1 MKPLLCPVVGKEKR
15 IMTTQNIIGQTTE
28 EITALYGRLSQ
39 DDGLE
44 GESNSIFNQKEI
56 LMKYAKE
63 HNLKNLRFFIDDG
76 ISGTTFER
84 SGFKEMQA
92 LAEAGIVKTI
102 VVKDLSRFGRNY
114 IEVGE
119 YLEIK
124 YPTLGVRFISI
135 QENVDTMQNTG
146 AEMMPFH
153 NIFNEWYAAQTSK
166 KIRAVWQMK
175 ASSGKRVGSSVPYG
189 YMKSPEDKEKWIIDE
204 EAAEVVRKIFS
215 LSLSGRGI
223 SQIARQLEQE
233 KILIPTAYKIEK
245 GLSASHKY
253 PEKPY
258 YWDSSTV
265 AGIIDNRQ
273 YTGCTVNFKTT
284 TVSYKVH
291 RVIRKSEDE
300 QQIIPNTQ
308 EPIIDE
314 DLWLRVQELRQ
325 HKRRPT
331 STGRTSLF
339 SGLVYCPDCGA
350 KLHFAAAKS
359 MTRQQEHFRCS
370 NYKSGR
376 GECQIHFIRDVVLEK
391 IVFEAISNLSD
402 FVRCYESVFL
412 YLMATKNQ
420 TSRKSKLQ
428 KLKSKVENEK
438 RRISELDVIISRIYE
453 DNILGKISDERYSRM
468 SVMYENEQKELIKT
482 VSAEEKELETAE
494 QKNVDMRLLLKTLR
508 ELTDFKE
515 LTPTIVNSLIQRIE
529 VHNNDKY
536 DGHCHV
542 KVDIYFTAVGMI
554 DVPDEKEILDIIN
567 KIQDNPQMYK
577 VG

>member
-1 MKPLLCPVVGKEKR
+1 M
-15 IMTTQNIIGQTTE
+15 ITQNIIGQTTE

>member
-1 MKPLLCPVVGKEKR
+1 
-15 IMTTQNIIGQTTE
+15 MTTQNMTGQTAE

-44 GESNSIFNQKEI
+44 GESNSISNQKEI

-63 HNLKNLRFFIDDG
+63 HNLKNPRYFLDDG

-92 LAEAGIVKTI
+92 LAESGIVKTI

-124 YPTLGVRFISI
+124 YPSLGVRFISI
-135 QENVDTMQNTG
+135 QENVDTLQNSG

-175 ASSGKRVGSSVPYG
+175 AASGKRVSSTVPYG
-189 YMKSPEDKEKWIIDE
+189 YMKSPDDKEKWIIDE

-215 LSLSGRGI
+215 LALAGRGV

-245 GLSASHKY
+245 GLSSTHKY

-258 YWDSSTV
+258 YWEKSTV
-265 AGIIDNRQ
+265 ANILDNRQ

-291 RVIRKSEDE
+291 KVIHKPDNE

-308 EPIIDE
+308 EAIISE
-314 DLWLRVQELRQ
+314 DLWLRVQELRKN
-325 HKRRPT
+325 KRRPT
-331 STGRTSLF
+331 ATGRTSLF

-359 MTRQQEHFRCS
+359 MTREQEHFRCA

-376 GECQIHFIRDVVLEK
+376 GDCQVHFIRDIVLER
-391 IVFEAISNLSD
+391 IVFEAISNLAD
-402 FVRCYESVFL
+402 FVRCYEPVFL
-412 YLMATKNQ
+412 YLMAAKNQ
-420 TSRKSKLQ
+420 TARKSELQ
-428 KLKSKVENEK
+428 KLKTKVESSK
-438 RRISELDVIISRIYE
+438 RRISELDMIISHIYE
-453 DNILGKISDERYSRM
+453 DNILGKLSDDRYSRM
-468 SVMYENEQKELIKT
+468 ASMYETEQKELIKT
-482 VSAEEKELETAE
+482 VSDGEKELETAE

-529 VHNNDKY
+529 VHNNDKSS
-536 DGHCHV
+536 GHCYV

-554 DVPDEKEILDIIN
+554 EIPDEKEISEIIS
-567 KIQDNPQMYK
+567 KIQENPQMYK
-577 VG
+577 VV

>member
-1 MKPLLCPVVGKEKR
+1 
-15 IMTTQNIIGQTTE
+15 MTTQNIIGQTTE

-542 KVDIYFTAVGMI
+542 KVDIYFTAVGII
-554 DVPDEKEILDIIN
+554 DIPDEKEILDIVH
-567 KIQDNPQMYK
+567 KIQENPQVYK
-577 VG
+577 IG

>member
-1 MKPLLCPVVGKEKR
+1 MVA
-15 IMTTQNIIGQTTE
+15 I
-28 EITALYGRLSQ
+28 
-39 DDGLE
+39 
-44 GESNSIFNQKEI
+44 
-56 LMKYAKE
+56 
-63 HNLKNLRFFIDDG
+63 
-76 ISGTTFER
+76 
-84 SGFKEMQA
+84 
-92 LAEAGIVKTI
+92 
-102 VVKDLSRFGRNY
+102 
-114 IEVGE
+114 
-119 YLEIK
+119 
-124 YPTLGVRFISI
+124 
-135 QENVDTMQNTG
+135 
-146 AEMMPFH
+146 
-153 NIFNEWYAAQTSK
+153 
-166 KIRAVWQMK
+166 WQMK
-175 ASSGKRVGSSVPYG
+175 AASGKRISSTVPYG

-253 PEKPY
+253 PENPY

-273 YTGCTVNFKTT
+273 YTGCTVNFNTT

-291 RVIRKSEDE
+291 KVIHKSEDE

-308 EPIIDE
+308 DAIITE

-325 HKRRPT
+325 NRRRPT

-339 SGLVYCPDCGA
+339 SGLVYCPNCGA

-376 GECQIHFIRDVVLEK
+376 GECQIHFIRDVVLER
-391 IVFEAISNLSD
+391 IVFEAIINLSD

-420 TSRKSKLQ
+420 TSRKSELQ
-428 KLKSKVENEK
+428 KLKSKVESGK

-453 DNILGKISDERYSRM
+453 DNILGKLSDDRYSRM
-468 SVMYENEQKELIKT
+468 ASMYENEQRELIETISK
-482 VSAEEKELETAE
+482 SEQELEKAE
-494 QKNVDMRLLLKTLR
+494 QQNIDMRLLLKTLR
-508 ELTDFKE
+508 ELTDFRE

-542 KVDIYFTAVGMI
+542 KVDIYFTAVGI
-554 DVPDEKEILDIIN
+554 IYIPDEKEILDIIN
-567 KIQDNPQMYK
+567 KIQENPQMYK
-577 VG
+577 VV

>member
-1 MKPLLCPVVGKEKR
+1 
-15 IMTTQNIIGQTTE
+15 MTTQNITGQTVE

-44 GESNSIFNQKEI
+44 GESNSISNQKEI

-63 HNLKNLRFFIDDG
+63 HNLKNPQYFLDDG

-92 LAEAGIVKTI
+92 LAESGIVKTI

-124 YPTLGVRFISI
+124 YPSLGVRFISI
-135 QENVDTMQNTG
+135 QENVDTLQNSG

-175 ASSGKRVGSSVPYG
+175 AASGKRVSSTVPYG
-189 YMKSPEDKEKWIIDE
+189 YMKSPDDKEKWIIDE

-215 LSLSGRGI
+215 LALAGRGV

-245 GLSASHKY
+245 GLSSTHKY

-258 YWDSSTV
+258 YWEKSTV
-265 AGIIDNRQ
+265 ANILDNRQ

-291 RVIRKSEDE
+291 KVIHKPDDE

-308 EPIIDE
+308 EAVISE
-314 DLWLRVQELRQ
+314 DLWLRVQELRKN
-325 HKRRPT
+325 KRRPT
-331 STGRTSLF
+331 ATGRTSLF

-359 MTRQQEHFRCS
+359 MTRQQEHFRCA

-376 GECQIHFIRDVVLEK
+376 GDCQVHFIRDVVLER
-391 IVFEAISNLSD
+391 IVFEAISNLTD
-402 FVRCYESVFL
+402 FVRCYEPVFL
-412 YLMATKNQ
+412 YLMAAKNQ
-420 TSRKSKLQ
+420 TARKSELQ
-428 KLKSKVENEK
+428 KLKTKVESGK
-438 RRISELDVIISRIYE
+438 RRISELDMIISHIYE
-453 DNILGKISDERYSRM
+453 DNILGKLSDDRYSRM
-468 SVMYENEQKELIKT
+468 ASMYETEQKELIKT
-482 VSAEEKELETAE
+482 VSDGEKDLETAK

-529 VHNNDKY
+529 VHNNDKSS
-536 DGHCHV
+536 GHCYV

-554 DVPDEKEILDIIN
+554 EIPDEKEISEIIS
-567 KIQDNPQMYK
+567 KIQEKPKMYK
-577 VG
+577 VV

>member
-1 MKPLLCPVVGKEKR
+1 MVA
-15 IMTTQNIIGQTTE
+15 I
-28 EITALYGRLSQ
+28 
-39 DDGLE
+39 
-44 GESNSIFNQKEI
+44 
-56 LMKYAKE
+56 
-63 HNLKNLRFFIDDG
+63 
-76 ISGTTFER
+76 
-84 SGFKEMQA
+84 
-92 LAEAGIVKTI
+92 
-102 VVKDLSRFGRNY
+102 
-114 IEVGE
+114 
-119 YLEIK
+119 
-124 YPTLGVRFISI
+124 
-135 QENVDTMQNTG
+135 
-146 AEMMPFH
+146 
-153 NIFNEWYAAQTSK
+153 
-166 KIRAVWQMK
+166 WQMK
-175 ASSGKRVGSSVPYG
+175 AASGKRISSTVPYG

-253 PEKPY
+253 PENPY

-273 YTGCTVNFKTT
+273 YTGCTVNFNTT

-291 RVIRKSEDE
+291 KVIHKSEDE

-308 EPIIDE
+308 DAIITE

-325 HKRRPT
+325 NRRRPT

-339 SGLVYCPDCGA
+339 SGLVYCPNCGA

-376 GECQIHFIRDVVLEK
+376 GECQIHFIRDVVLER

-420 TSRKSKLQ
+420 TSRKSELQ
-428 KLKSKVENEK
+428 KLKSKVESGK

-453 DNILGKISDERYSRM
+453 DNILGKLSDDRYSRM
-468 SVMYENEQKELIKT
+468 ASMYENEQRELIETISK
-482 VSAEEKELETAE
+482 SEQELEKAE
-494 QKNVDMRLLLKTLR
+494 QQNIDMRLLLKTLR
-508 ELTDFKE
+508 ELTDFRE

-554 DVPDEKEILDIIN
+554 DIPDEKEILDIIN
-567 KIQDNPQMYK
+567 KIQENPQMYK

>member
-1 MKPLLCPVVGKEKR
+1 
-15 IMTTQNIIGQTTE
+15 MTTQNMTGQTTE

-44 GESNSIFNQKEI
+44 GESNSISNQKEI

-63 HNLKNLRFFIDDG
+63 HNLKNPRYFLDDG

-92 LAEAGIVKTI
+92 LAESGIVKTI

-124 YPTLGVRFISI
+124 YPSLGVRFISI
-135 QENVDTMQNTG
+135 QENVDTLQNSG

-175 ASSGKRVGSSVPYG
+175 AASGKRVSSTVPYG
-189 YMKSPEDKEKWIIDE
+189 YMKSPDDKEKWIINE

-215 LSLSGRGI
+215 LALAGRGV

-245 GLSASHKY
+245 GLSSTHKY

-258 YWDSSTV
+258 YWEKSTV
-265 AGIIDNRQ
+265 ANILDNRQ

-291 RVIRKSEDE
+291 KVIHKPDDE

-308 EPIIDE
+308 EAIISE
-314 DLWLRVQELRQ
+314 DLWLRVQELRKN
-325 HKRRPT
+325 KRRPT

-376 GECQIHFIRDVVLEK
+376 GECQIHFIRDIVLER
-391 IVFEAISNLSD
+391 IVFEAISNLAD
-402 FVRCYESVFL
+402 FVRCYEPVFL
-412 YLMATKNQ
+412 YLMAAKNQ
-420 TSRKSKLQ
+420 TARKSELQ
-428 KLKSKVENEK
+428 RLKTKVESGK
-438 RRISELDVIISRIYE
+438 RRISELDMIISHIYE
-453 DNILGKISDERYSRM
+453 DNILGKLSDDRYSRM
-468 SVMYENEQKELIKT
+468 ASMYETEQKELIKT
-482 VSAEEKELETAE
+482 VSDGEKELETAE

-529 VHNNDKY
+529 VHNNDKSS
-536 DGHCHV
+536 GHCYV

-554 DVPDEKEILDIIN
+554 EIPDEKEISEIIS
-567 KIQDNPQMYK
+567 KIQENPQMYK
-577 VG
+577 VV

>member
-1 MKPLLCPVVGKEKR
+1 
-15 IMTTQNIIGQTTE
+15 MTTQNMTGQIAE

-44 GESNSIFNQKEI
+44 GESNSISNQKEI

-63 HNLKNLRFFIDDG
+63 HNLKNPRYFLDDG

-84 SGFKEMQA
+84 SGFKKMQA
-92 LAEAGIVKTI
+92 LAESGIVKTI

-124 YPTLGVRFISI
+124 YPSLGVRFISI
-135 QENVDTMQNTG
+135 QENVDTLQNSG

-175 ASSGKRVGSSVPYG
+175 AASGKRVSSTVPYG

-204 EAAEVVRKIFS
+204 EAAEVVRKIF
-215 LSLSGRGI
+215 LLTLAGRGV

-233 KILIPTAYKIEK
+233 KIPIPTAYKIEK
-245 GLSASHKY
+245 GLSSTHKY

-258 YWDSSTV
+258 CWEKSTV
-265 AGIIDNRQ
+265 ANILDNRQ

-291 RVIRKSEDE
+291 KVIHKHEDE

-308 EPIIDE
+308 EAIISE
-314 DLWLRVQELRQ
+314 DLWLRVQELRKN
-325 HKRRPT
+325 KRRPT
-331 STGRTSLF
+331 ATGRTSLF

-359 MTRQQEHFRCS
+359 MTRQQEHFRCA

-376 GECQIHFIRDVVLEK
+376 GDCQVHFIRDVVLER
-391 IVFEAISNLSD
+391 IVFEAISNLAD
-402 FVRCYESVFL
+402 FVRCYEPVFL

-420 TSRKSKLQ
+420 TARKSELQ
-428 KLKSKVENEK
+428 KLKTKVESGK
-438 RRISELDVIISRIYE
+438 RRISELDMIISHIYE
-453 DNILGKISDERYSRM
+453 DNILGKLSDDRYSRM
-468 SVMYENEQKELIKT
+468 ASMYETEQKELIKT
-482 VSAEEKELETAE
+482 VSAGEKELETAE
-494 QKNVDMRLLLKTLR
+494 QKNIDMRLLLKTLR

-529 VHNNDKY
+529 VHSNDKSS
-536 DGHCHV
+536 GHCYV
-542 KVDIYFTAVGMI
+542 KVDIYFTAVGI
-554 DVPDEKEILDIIN
+554 IEIPDEKEISEIIS
-567 KIQDNPQMYK
+567 KIQENPKMYR
-577 VG
+577 

>member
-1 MKPLLCPVVGKEKR
+1 MVA
-15 IMTTQNIIGQTTE
+15 I
-28 EITALYGRLSQ
+28 
-39 DDGLE
+39 
-44 GESNSIFNQKEI
+44 
-56 LMKYAKE
+56 
-63 HNLKNLRFFIDDG
+63 
-76 ISGTTFER
+76 
-84 SGFKEMQA
+84 
-92 LAEAGIVKTI
+92 
-102 VVKDLSRFGRNY
+102 
-114 IEVGE
+114 
-119 YLEIK
+119 
-124 YPTLGVRFISI
+124 
-135 QENVDTMQNTG
+135 
-146 AEMMPFH
+146 
-153 NIFNEWYAAQTSK
+153 
-166 KIRAVWQMK
+166 WQMK
-175 ASSGKRVGSSVPYG
+175 AASGKRISSTVPYG

-215 LSLSGRGI
+215 LSLAGRGI
-223 SQIARQLEQE
+223 AQIARQLEQE

-253 PEKPY
+253 PENPY

-273 YTGCTVNFKTT
+273 YTGCTVNFNTT

-291 RVIRKSEDE
+291 KVIHKSEDE

-308 EPIIDE
+308 DAIITE

-325 HKRRPT
+325 NRRRPT

-376 GECQIHFIRDVVLEK
+376 GECQIHFIRDIVLER
-391 IVFEAISNLSD
+391 IVYEAISNLSD

-420 TSRKSKLQ
+420 TSRKSELQ
-428 KLKSKVENEK
+428 KLKSKVESGK

-453 DNILGKISDERYSRM
+453 DNILGKLSDDRYSRM
-468 SVMYENEQKELIKT
+468 ASMYENEQRELIETISK
-482 VSAEEKELETAE
+482 SEQELEKAE
-494 QKNVDMRLLLKTLR
+494 QQNIDMRLLLKTLL
-508 ELTDFKE
+508 EITDFRE
-515 LTPTIVNSLIQRIE
+515 HTPTIVNSLIQRIE
-529 VHNNDKY
+529 VHSNDKY

-542 KVDIYFTAVGMI
+542 KVDIYFTAVGI
-554 DVPDEKEILDIIN
+554 IYIPDEKEILDIIN
-567 KIQDNPQMYK
+567 KIQENPQMYK

>member
-1 MKPLLCPVVGKEKR
+1 
-15 IMTTQNIIGQTTE
+15 MTTQNMTGQTTE

-44 GESNSIFNQKEI
+44 GESNSISNQKEI

-63 HNLKNLRFFIDDG
+63 HNLKNPRYFLDDG

-92 LAEAGIVKTI
+92 LAESGIVKTI

-124 YPTLGVRFISI
+124 YPSLGVRFISI
-135 QENVDTMQNTG
+135 QENVDTLQNSG

-175 ASSGKRVGSSVPYG
+175 AASGKRVSSTVPYG

-215 LSLSGRGI
+215 LALAGQGV

-233 KILIPTAYKIEK
+233 KILVPTAYKIEK
-245 GLSASHKY
+245 GLSSTHKY

-258 YWDSSTV
+258 YWEKSTV
-265 AGIIDNRQ
+265 ANILDNRQ

-291 RVIRKSEDE
+291 KVIHKPDDE

-308 EPIIDE
+308 EAIISE
-314 DLWLRVQELRQ
+314 DLWLRVQELRKN
-325 HKRRPT
+325 KRRPT
-331 STGRTSLF
+331 ATGRTSLF

-359 MTRQQEHFRCS
+359 MTRQQEHFRCA

-376 GECQIHFIRDVVLEK
+376 GDCQVHFIRDVVLER
-391 IVFEAISNLSD
+391 IVFEAISNLAD
-402 FVRCYESVFL
+402 FVRCYEPVFL
-412 YLMATKNQ
+412 YLMAAKNQ
-420 TSRKSKLQ
+420 TARKSELQ
-428 KLKSKVENEK
+428 KLKTKVESGK
-438 RRISELDVIISRIYE
+438 RRISELDMIISHIYE
-453 DNILGKISDERYSRM
+453 DNILGKLSDDRYSRM
-468 SVMYENEQKELIKT
+468 ASMYETEQKELIKT
-482 VSAEEKELETAE
+482 VSDGEKELETAE

-529 VHNNDKY
+529 VHNNDKSS
-536 DGHCHV
+536 GHCYV

-554 DVPDEKEILDIIN
+554 DIPDEKEISEIIS
-567 KIQDNPQMYK
+567 KIQENPQMYK
-577 VG
+577 VV

>member
-1 MKPLLCPVVGKEKR
+1 
-15 IMTTQNIIGQTTE
+15 MTTQNIIGQTTE

-44 GESNSIFNQKEI
+44 GESNSISNQKEI
-56 LMKYAKE
+56 LMKYAKD
-63 HNLKNLRFFIDDG
+63 HGLKNPRFFIDDG

-114 IEVGE
+114 LEVGK
-119 YLEIK
+119 YLEIT
-124 YPTLGVRFISI
+124 YPTLGIRFIAI
-135 QENVDTMQNTG
+135 QENVDTMNNTG
-146 AEMMPFH
+146 TEMMPFN

-175 ASSGKRVGSSVPYG
+175 AASGKRISSTVPYG
-189 YMKSPEDKEKWIIDE
+189 YMKSSEDKEKWIIDE
-204 EAAEVVRKIFS
+204 EAAEVVRRIFS
-215 LSLSGRGI
+215 LSLVGRGI
-223 SQIARQLEQE
+223 AQIARQLEQE

-245 GLSASHKY
+245 GLSTTHKY

-258 YWDSSTV
+258 YWDPATV

-291 RVIRKSEDE
+291 KVIHKSEDE

-308 EPIIDE
+308 DAIITE
-314 DLWLRVQELRQ
+314 DLWFRVQELRQ

-359 MTRQQEHFRCS
+359 MTRNQEHFRCA

-376 GECQIHFIRDVVLEK
+376 GDCQIHFIRDVVLER
-391 IVFEAISNLSD
+391 IVFEAISNLAD

-420 TSRKSKLQ
+420 VMRKNELT
-428 KLKSKVENEK
+428 KLKHTIETGK

-515 LTPTIVNSLIQRIE
+515 LTPTIVNSLIQRIA

-542 KVDIYFTAVGMI
+542 KVDIYFTAVGII
-554 DVPDEKEILDIIN
+554 DIPDKKEILDIIN

>member
-1 MKPLLCPVVGKEKR
+1 
-15 IMTTQNIIGQTTE
+15 MTTQNMTGQTAE

-44 GESNSIFNQKEI
+44 GESNSISNQKEI

-63 HNLKNLRFFIDDG
+63 HNLKNPRYFLDDG

-92 LAEAGIVKTI
+92 LAESGIVKTI

-124 YPTLGVRFISI
+124 YPSLGVRFISI
-135 QENVDTMQNTG
+135 QENVDTLQNSG

-175 ASSGKRVGSSVPYG
+175 AASGKRVSSTVPYG
-189 YMKSPEDKEKWIIDE
+189 YMKSPDDKEKWIIDE

-215 LSLSGRGI
+215 LALAGRGV
-223 SQIARQLEQE
+223 SQIDRQLEQE

-245 GLSASHKY
+245 GLSSTHKY

-258 YWDSSTV
+258 YWEKSTV
-265 AGIIDNRQ
+265 ANILDNRQ

-291 RVIRKSEDE
+291 KVIHKPDDE

-308 EPIIDE
+308 EAVISE
-314 DLWLRVQELRQ
+314 DLWLRVQELRKN
-325 HKRRPT
+325 KRRPT
-331 STGRTSLF
+331 ATGRTSLF

-359 MTRQQEHFRCS
+359 MTRQQEHFRCA

-376 GECQIHFIRDVVLEK
+376 GDCQVHFIRDIVLER
-391 IVFEAISNLSD
+391 IVFEAISNLAD
-402 FVRCYESVFL
+402 FVRCYEPVFL
-412 YLMATKNQ
+412 YLMAAKNQ
-420 TSRKSKLQ
+420 TARKSELQ
-428 KLKSKVENEK
+428 KLKTKVESSK
-438 RRISELDVIISRIYE
+438 RRISELDMIISHIYE
-453 DNILGKISDERYSRM
+453 DNILGKLSDDRYSRM
-468 SVMYENEQKELIKT
+468 ASMYETEQKELIKT
-482 VSAEEKELETAE
+482 VSDGEKELETAE

-529 VHNNDKY
+529 VHNNDKSS
-536 DGHCHV
+536 GHCYV
-542 KVDIYFTAVGMI
+542 KVDIYFTAVGII
-554 DVPDEKEILDIIN
+554 DIPDEKEISEIIS
-567 KIQDNPQMYK
+567 KIQESPQMYK
-577 VG
+577 VV

>member
-1 MKPLLCPVVGKEKR
+1 MVA
-15 IMTTQNIIGQTTE
+15 I
-28 EITALYGRLSQ
+28 
-39 DDGLE
+39 
-44 GESNSIFNQKEI
+44 
-56 LMKYAKE
+56 
-63 HNLKNLRFFIDDG
+63 
-76 ISGTTFER
+76 
-84 SGFKEMQA
+84 
-92 LAEAGIVKTI
+92 
-102 VVKDLSRFGRNY
+102 
-114 IEVGE
+114 
-119 YLEIK
+119 
-124 YPTLGVRFISI
+124 
-135 QENVDTMQNTG
+135 
-146 AEMMPFH
+146 
-153 NIFNEWYAAQTSK
+153 
-166 KIRAVWQMK
+166 WQMK
-175 ASSGKRVGSSVPYG
+175 AASGKRISSTVPYG

-245 GLSASHKY
+245 GLSTTHKY
-253 PEKPY
+253 PENPY

-273 YTGCTVNFKTT
+273 YTGCTVNFNTI

-291 RVIRKSEDE
+291 KVIHKSEDE

-308 EPIIDE
+308 DAIITE

-325 HKRRPT
+325 NRRRPT

-376 GECQIHFIRDVVLEK
+376 GECQIHFIRDVVLER

-420 TSRKSKLQ
+420 TSRKSELQ
-428 KLKSKVENEK
+428 KLKSKVESGK

-453 DNILGKISDERYSRM
+453 DNILGKLSDDRYSRM
-468 SVMYENEQKELIKT
+468 ASMYENEQRELIETISK
-482 VSAEEKELETAE
+482 SEQELKKAE
-494 QKNVDMRLLLKTLR
+494 QQNIDMRLLLKTLK
-508 ELTDFKE
+508 ELTDFRE

-542 KVDIYFTAVGMI
+542 KVDIYFTAVGI
-554 DVPDEKEILDIIN
+554 IYIPDEKEILDIIN
-567 KIQDNPQMYK
+567 KIQENPQMYK
-577 VG
+577 VV

>member
-1 MKPLLCPVVGKEKR
+1 
-15 IMTTQNIIGQTTE
+15 MTTQNIIGQTTE

-44 GESNSIFNQKEI
+44 GESNSISNQKEI
-56 LMKYAKE
+56 LMKYAKD
-63 HNLKNLRFFIDDG
+63 HGLKNPRFFIDDG

-114 IEVGE
+114 LEVGK
-119 YLEIK
+119 YLEIT
-124 YPTLGVRFISI
+124 YPTLGIRFIAI
-135 QENVDTMQNTG
+135 QENVDTMNNTG
-146 AEMMPFH
+146 TEMMPFN

-175 ASSGKRVGSSVPYG
+175 AASGKRISSTVPYG
-189 YMKSPEDKEKWIIDE
+189 YMKSSEDKEKWIIDE
-204 EAAEVVRKIFS
+204 EAAEVVRRIFS
-215 LSLSGRGI
+215 LSLAGRGI
-223 SQIARQLEQE
+223 AQIARQLEQE

-245 GLSASHKY
+245 GLSTTHKY

-258 YWDSSTV
+258 YWDPATV

-291 RVIRKSEDE
+291 KFIHKSEDE

-308 EPIIDE
+308 DAIITE
-314 DLWLRVQELRQ
+314 DLWFRVQELRQ

-376 GECQIHFIRDVVLEK
+376 GECQIHFIRDIVLER
-391 IVFEAISNLSD
+391 IVFEAISNLAD
-402 FVRCYESVFL
+402 FVRCYEPVFL
-412 YLMATKNQ
+412 YLMAVKNQ
-420 TSRKSKLQ
+420 TVRKTELQ
-428 KLKSKVENEK
+428 KLKTKVENGK
-438 RRISELDVIISRIYE
+438 RRISELDMIISRIYE
-453 DNILGKISDERYSRM
+453 DNILGKLSDDRYSRM
-468 SVMYENEQKELIKT
+468 AAMYENEQKELVETIT
-482 VSAEEKELETAE
+482 SSEKELEKAE
-494 QKNVDMRLLLKTLR
+494 QQNIDMRLLLKTLR
-508 ELTDFKE
+508 ELTDFRE

-554 DVPDEKEILDIIN
+554 DIPDEKEILDIIN
-567 KIQDNPQMYK
+567 KIEENPQMYK

>member
-1 MKPLLCPVVGKEKR
+1 
-15 IMTTQNIIGQTTE
+15 MTTQNIIGQTTE

>member
-1 MKPLLCPVVGKEKR
+1 
-15 IMTTQNIIGQTTE
+15 MTTQNMTGQTAE

-44 GESNSIFNQKEI
+44 GESNSISNQKEI

-63 HNLKNLRFFIDDG
+63 HNLKNPRYFLDDG

-92 LAEAGIVKTI
+92 LAESGIVKTI

-124 YPTLGVRFISI
+124 YPSLGIRFISI
-135 QENVDTMQNTG
+135 QENVDTLQNSG

-175 ASSGKRVGSSVPYG
+175 VASGKRVSSTVPHG
-189 YMKSPEDKEKWIIDE
+189 YMKSPDDKEKWIIDE
-204 EAAEVVRKIFS
+204 EAAEIVRKIFS
-215 LSLSGRGI
+215 LALAGRGV

-245 GLSASHKY
+245 GLSSTHKY

-258 YWDSSTV
+258 YWEKSTV
-265 AGIIDNRQ
+265 ANILDNRQ

-291 RVIRKSEDE
+291 KVIHKPDDE

-308 EPIIDE
+308 EAIISE
-314 DLWLRVQELRQ
+314 DLWLRVQELRKN
-325 HKRRPT
+325 KRRPT
-331 STGRTSLF
+331 ATGRTSLF

-350 KLHFAAAKS
+350 KLHFAAARS
-359 MTRQQEHFRCS
+359 MTRQQEHFRCA

-376 GECQIHFIRDVVLEK
+376 GDCQVHFIRDIVLER
-391 IVFEAISNLSD
+391 IVFEAISNLAD
-402 FVRCYESVFL
+402 FVRCYEPVFL
-412 YLMATKNQ
+412 YLMAAKNQ
-420 TSRKSKLQ
+420 TARKSELQ
-428 KLKSKVENEK
+428 KLKTKIESGK
-438 RRISELDVIISRIYE
+438 RRISELDMIISHIYE
-453 DNILGKISDERYSRM
+453 DNILGKLSDDRYSRM
-468 SVMYENEQKELIKT
+468 ASMYETEQKELIKT
-482 VSAEEKELETAE
+482 VSDGEKELETAE

-529 VHNNDKY
+529 VHNNDKSS
-536 DGHCHV
+536 GHCYV

-554 DVPDEKEILDIIN
+554 EIPDEKEISEIIS
-567 KIQDNPQMYK
+567 KIQESPQMYK
-577 VG
+577 VV

>member
-1 MKPLLCPVVGKEKR
+1 
-15 IMTTQNIIGQTTE
+15 
-28 EITALYGRLSQ
+28 
-39 DDGLE
+39 
-44 GESNSIFNQKEI
+44 
-56 LMKYAKE
+56 
-63 HNLKNLRFFIDDG
+63 
-76 ISGTTFER
+76 
-84 SGFKEMQA
+84 MQA
-92 LAEAGIVKTI
+92 LAESGIVKTI

-124 YPTLGVRFISI
+124 YPSLGVRFISI
-135 QENVDTMQNTG
+135 QGSVDTLQNSG

-153 NIFNEWYAAQTSK
+153 NIFNEWYATQTSK

-175 ASSGKRVGSSVPYG
+175 AASGKRVSSTVPYG
-189 YMKSPEDKEKWIIDE
+189 YMKSPDDKEKWIIDE

-215 LSLSGRGI
+215 LALAGRGV

-245 GLSASHKY
+245 GLSSTHKY

-258 YWDSSTV
+258 YWEKSTV
-265 AGIIDNRQ
+265 ANILDNRQ

-291 RVIRKSEDE
+291 KVIHKPDDE

-308 EPIIDE
+308 EAIISE
-314 DLWLRVQELRQ
+314 DLWLRVQELRKN
-325 HKRRPT
+325 KRRPT
-331 STGRTSLF
+331 ATGRTSLF

-359 MTRQQEHFRCS
+359 MTRQQEHFRCA

-376 GECQIHFIRDVVLEK
+376 GDCQVHFIRDIVLER
-391 IVFEAISNLSD
+391 IVFEAISNLAD
-402 FVRCYESVFL
+402 FVRCYEPVFL
-412 YLMATKNQ
+412 YLMAAKNQ
-420 TSRKSKLQ
+420 AARKSELQ
-428 KLKSKVENEK
+428 KLKTKVESGK
-438 RRISELDVIISRIYE
+438 RRISELDMIISHIYE
-453 DNILGKISDERYSRM
+453 DNILGKLSDDRYSRM
-468 SVMYENEQKELIKT
+468 ASMYETEQKELIKT
-482 VSAEEKELETAE
+482 VSDGEKELETAE

-529 VHNNDKY
+529 VHNNDKSS
-536 DGHCHV
+536 GHCYV

-554 DVPDEKEILDIIN
+554 EIPDEKEISEIIS
-567 KIQDNPQMYK
+567 KIQENPKMYR
-577 VG
+577 

>member
-1 MKPLLCPVVGKEKR
+1 
-15 IMTTQNIIGQTTE
+15 MTTQNMTGQIAE

-44 GESNSIFNQKEI
+44 GESNSISNQKEI

-63 HNLKNLRFFIDDG
+63 HNLKNPRYFLDDG

-84 SGFKEMQA
+84 SGFKKMQA
-92 LAEAGIVKTI
+92 LAESGIVKTI

-124 YPTLGVRFISI
+124 YPSLGVRFISI
-135 QENVDTMQNTG
+135 QENVDTLQNSG

-175 ASSGKRVGSSVPYG
+175 AASGKRVSSTVPYG

-204 EAAEVVRKIFS
+204 EAAEVVRKIF
-215 LSLSGRGI
+215 LLTLAGRGV

-233 KILIPTAYKIEK
+233 KIPIPTAYKIEK
-245 GLSASHKY
+245 GLSSTHKY

-258 YWDSSTV
+258 CWEKSTV
-265 AGIIDNRQ
+265 ANILDNRQ

-291 RVIRKSEDE
+291 KVIHKPDDE

-308 EPIIDE
+308 EAIISE
-314 DLWLRVQELRQ
+314 DLWLRVQELRKN
-325 HKRRPT
+325 KRRPT
-331 STGRTSLF
+331 ATGRTSLF

-359 MTRQQEHFRCS
+359 MTRQQEHFRCA

-376 GECQIHFIRDVVLEK
+376 GDCQVHFIRDVVLER
-391 IVFEAISNLSD
+391 IVFEAISNLAD
-402 FVRCYESVFL
+402 FVRCYEPVFL

-420 TSRKSKLQ
+420 TARKSELQ
-428 KLKSKVENEK
+428 KLKTKVESGK
-438 RRISELDVIISRIYE
+438 RRISELDMIISHIYE
-453 DNILGKISDERYSRM
+453 DNILGKLSDDRYSRM
-468 SVMYENEQKELIKT
+468 ASMYGTEQKELIKT
-482 VSAEEKELETAE
+482 VSAGEKELETAE
-494 QKNVDMRLLLKTLR
+494 QKNIDMRLLLKTLR

-529 VHNNDKY
+529 VHSNDKSS
-536 DGHCHV
+536 GHCYV
-542 KVDIYFTAVGMI
+542 KVDIYFTAVGI
-554 DVPDEKEILDIIN
+554 IEIPDEKEISEIIS
-567 KIQDNPQMYK
+567 KIQENPKMYR
-577 VG
+577 